1 METNGRGLEA
11 ENIAAKAWEEQH
23 YRIRPMTWAL
33 SSIQLA
39 GEQINYMLSK
49 ALDQEEEEP
58 DVLNSSNVHERAVSP
73 GFALYSR
80 IVVYLTPKL

>member
-1 METNGRGLEA
+1 METNGKGLEA
-11 ENIAAKAWEEQH
+11 EKFAAKAWQEQH
-23 YRIRPMTWAL
+23 DRIRRMTWSL
-33 SSIQLA
+33 SPIQLA
-39 GEQINYMLSK
+39 GEQINYMLSE

-80 IVVYLTPKL
+80 IGVYLTPKL